1 MDVLRETGLHNMW
14 SSSISEI
21 VFLTSLKW
29 RRKHFLA
36 DMGILQDSYYFQ
48 DCSFSTEFLPLCRST

>member
-29 RRKHFLA
+29 RRKHF
-36 DMGILQDSYYFQ
+36 
-48 DCSFSTEFLPLCRST
+48 